1 MLFSAYIISKNSGCQ
16 KLLLKTTKKSLH
28 TANYYCRMN
37 NINQNS
43 IIMIEVRSRRRYG
56 SRQAEIISEAIFA
69 ESVRQACRVGG
80 HMVNSHMTV
89 YVQ

>member
-1 MLFSAYIISKNSGCQ
+1 
-16 KLLLKTTKKSLH
+16 
-28 TANYYCRMN
+28 MN

-43 IIMIEVRSRRRYG
+43 IIMIEARSRRRYG